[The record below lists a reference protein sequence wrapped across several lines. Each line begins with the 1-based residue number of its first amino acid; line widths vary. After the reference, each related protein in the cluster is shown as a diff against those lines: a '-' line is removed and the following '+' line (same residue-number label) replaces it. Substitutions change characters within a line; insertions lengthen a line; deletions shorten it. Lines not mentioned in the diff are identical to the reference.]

1 MIPWITNNKPI
12 NVEISNMKITIK
24 ISKLKNIYSFVANL
38 SQWNEL
44 SCVKQRRKEWLAR
57 TGPLNNTEK
66 KLLRLFAKIL
76 RETDFEIETLFLFED
91 DQKIWSSLN
100 KYIGLEKTQQLK
112 SILKA
117 FNYRFYKIWKKDI
130 VKINLIKSTIFKNK
144 EAINK
149 NIGAI
154 NKLCGLS
161 KSPDITL
168 YILLSGNTKEESQG
182 RASGNTVA
190 LECSGWPITKID
202 YLSNNILLHELFHIL
217 FKKNKPLF
225 DKLSKLTNQN
235 VQILE
240 KSKLN
245 MWPPKIVIEEAL
257 ISSFIPEGY
266 LSEKNLKTDII
277 KEAKQE
283 LNKKNIDPLSQL
295 RNFSAILMYDEAK
308 KYVDG
313 KKSLDAE
320 FFNKI
325 ITVIKKFTKAKKDG
339 SLSRL

>member
-1 MIPWITNNKPI
+1 M
-12 NVEISNMKITIK
+12 
-24 ISKLKNIYSFVANL
+24 
-38 SQWNEL
+38 
-44 SCVKQRRKEWLAR
+44 
-57 TGPLNNTEK
+57 
-66 KLLRLFAKIL
+66 
-76 RETDFEIETLFLFED
+76 
-91 DQKIWSSLN
+91 
-100 KYIGLEKTQQLK
+100 
-112 SILKA
+112 
-117 FNYRFYKIWKKDI
+117 
-130 VKINLIKSTIFKNK
+130 
-144 EAINK
+144 
-149 NIGAI
+149 
-154 NKLCGLS
+154 
-161 KSPDITL
+161 
-168 YILLSGNTKEESQG
+168 
-182 RASGNTVA
+182 
-190 LECSGWPITKID
+190 
-202 YLSNNILLHELFHIL
+202 
-217 FKKNKPLF
+217 
-225 DKLSKLTNQN
+225 
-235 VQILE
+235 QILE

-325 ITVIKKFTKAKKDG
+325 VTVIKKITKAKKDG

>member
-1 MIPWITNNKPI
+1 M
-12 NVEISNMKITIK
+12 
-24 ISKLKNIYSFVANL
+24 
-38 SQWNEL
+38 
-44 SCVKQRRKEWLAR
+44 
-57 TGPLNNTEK
+57 
-66 KLLRLFAKIL
+66 
-76 RETDFEIETLFLFED
+76 
-91 DQKIWSSLN
+91 
-100 KYIGLEKTQQLK
+100 
-112 SILKA
+112 
-117 FNYRFYKIWKKDI
+117 
-130 VKINLIKSTIFKNK
+130 
-144 EAINK
+144 
-149 NIGAI
+149 
-154 NKLCGLS
+154 
-161 KSPDITL
+161 
-168 YILLSGNTKEESQG
+168 SGNTKEESQG

-325 ITVIKKFTKAKKDG
+325 VTVIKKITKAKKDG